1 MARGDTEKEDDRL
14 TERQKKR
21 RMEKEIEGVEESVD
35 EEDGRDEETE
45 KSKVNGTEFEKTLWS
60 RSISLYWLI

>member
-1 MARGDTEKEDDRL
+1 
-14 TERQKKR
+14 
-21 RMEKEIEGVEESVD
+21 MEKEIEGVEESVD